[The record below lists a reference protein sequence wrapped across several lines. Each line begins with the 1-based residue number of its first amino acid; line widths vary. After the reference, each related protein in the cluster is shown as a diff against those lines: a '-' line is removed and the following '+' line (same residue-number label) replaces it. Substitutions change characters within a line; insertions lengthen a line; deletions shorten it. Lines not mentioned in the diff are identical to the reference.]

1 MSAGKGHSLDIE
13 KAQRVWDEYQKQHD
27 VSAHLGQAVG
37 IDPDTGEVFF
47 GDSIRDV
54 VERLD
59 AQGAFRPLFYL
70 RVGQRYYWR
79 KGRRA

>member
-1 MSAGKGHSLDIE
+1 MSGGKGLSVDVA
-13 KAQRVWDEYQKQHD
+13 KAKQVWDEYQKHHD
-27 VSAHLGQAVG
+27 VSGLTGKAVG

-54 VERLD
+54 VSRLD
-59 AQGAFRPLFYL
+59 AQGAFRPLYYV
-70 RVGQRYYWR
+70 RVGRDYYWR